1 VETRAAGERLDHYEI
16 ISELGHGA
24 FSSVYEAR
32 DERDGKHVV
41 LKCPNVALLGDQA
54 TFERFRREMQIGKLL
69 DHPNIQRA
77 VDPGET
83 RSVPY
88 LVLEYVDG
96 RSFRDY
102 LGRNRKLSP
111 EVSVGFASQL
121 ASALDYAHGHHIYH
135 RDLKPE
141 NVLITPD
148 DQLKII
154 DFGIAYLQGARRL
167 TWKWLSNSVGTPDY
181 MSPEQIQGGRGD
193 ARSDLYA
200 LGIMMYEMLTGRPPY
215 RGDNAFAIMD
225 QHLNGKPQP
234 PSHFNSAVPSGLD
247 GIILRLI
254 RKDPLERYQSAAD
267 LLADLERYET
277 LRLEDFHLGEERTV
291 EPGHPNRNLAFLIA
305 GMTAG
310 FVGICSAIVFVYYLI
325 IHH

>member
-16 ISELGHGA
+16 LTELGHGA

-32 DERDGKHVV
+32 DERDGKLVV
-41 LKCPNVALLGDQA
+41 LKCPNIALLGDQA
-54 TFERFRREMQIGKLL
+54 NYERFRREMQIGRLL
-69 DHPNIQRA
+69 DHPNIQRS
-77 VDPGET
+77 VDPGEN

-88 LVLEYVDG
+88 IVFEYVDG
-96 RSFRDY
+96 RSFREF
-102 LGRNRKLSP
+102 LGRGRKLEP
-111 EVSVGFASQL
+111 EAAVGFAKQL
-121 ASALDYAHGHHIYH
+121 ASALAYAHGHRIYH

-148 DQLKII
+148 GQLKII

-181 MSPEQIQGGRGD
+181 MAPEQIQGGRGD
-193 ARSDLYA
+193 ARTDLYA
-200 LGIMMYEMLTGRPPY
+200 LGIMLYEMLAGRTPY
-215 RGDNAFAIMD
+215 RGDNAFAVMD

-234 PSHFNSAVPSGLD
+234 PSHFNAAVPSGLD
-247 GIILRLI
+247 GIVLKLI
-254 RKDPLERYQSAAD
+254 RKDPLERYQSGEE
-267 LLADLERYET
+267 LLADLDRYES
-277 LRLEDFHLGEERTV
+277 LRLEDFNLGEERTV
-291 EPGHPNRNLAFLIA
+291 GPGHPNRNLTILIA

-310 FVGICSAIVFVYYLI
+310 FVGICSAIVFIYYLV

>member
-1 VETRAAGERLDHYEI
+1 MEI
-16 ISELGHGA
+16 G
-24 FSSVYEAR
+24 R
-32 DERDGKHVV
+32 
-41 LKCPNVALLGDQA
+41 
-54 TFERFRREMQIGKLL
+54 LL

-77 VDPGET
+77 VDTAET

-96 RSFRDY
+96 QSFRDY
-102 LGRNRKLSP
+102 LNKHHRLAP
-111 EVSVGFASQL
+111 DVAVGFAKQI
-121 ASALDYAHGHHIYH
+121 ASALDYAHGRHIYH

-141 NVLITPD
+141 NVLITPEG
-148 DQLKII
+148 QLKII

-200 LGIMMYEMLTGRPPY
+200 LGIILYEMLAGRPPY
-215 RGDNAFAIMD
+215 GGDNAFAVMD

-234 PSHFNSAVPSGLD
+234 PSRHNSAVPSGLD
-247 GIILRLI
+247 GIVLKAI
-254 RKDPLERYQSAAD
+254 RKDPLERYQSAAEMI
-267 LLADLERYET
+267 ADLDRYQE
-277 LRLEDFHLGEERTV
+277 LSLEGFHFGEERTV
-291 EPGHPNRNLAFLIA
+291 EAGHPNRMLALMIL

-310 FVGICSAIVFVYYLI
+310 FVGICTAIVLVYYII

>member
-16 ISELGHGA
+16 LSELGHGA

-32 DERDGKHVV
+32 DERDGKRVV

-54 TFERFRREMQIGKLL
+54 NFERFRREMQIGRLL

-77 VDPGET
+77 VDPGEN

-88 LVLEYVDG
+88 MVFEYVDG

-102 LGRNRKLSP
+102 LGRGRKLEP
-111 EVSVGFASQL
+111 EVAVGFAKQL
-121 ASALDYAHGHHIYH
+121 ASALAYAHGHRIHH

-141 NVLITPD
+141 NVLITSD
-148 DQLKII
+148 GQLKVI

-167 TWKWLSNSVGTPDY
+167 TWKWLSNTVGTPDY

-193 ARSDLYA
+193 ARTDLYA
-200 LGIMMYEMLTGRPPY
+200 LGIMLYEMLAGRTPY
-215 RGDNAFAIMD
+215 RGDNAFAVMD

-247 GIILRLI
+247 GIVLKLI
-254 RKDPLERYQSAAD
+254 RKDPLERYQSGEE
-267 LLADLERYET
+267 LLADLDRYES
-277 LRLEDFHLGEERTV
+277 LRIEDFHLGEERTV
-291 EPGHPNRNLAFLIA
+291 DPGHPNRNLAVLIA

-310 FVGICSAIVFVYYLI
+310 FIGICSAIVFVYYLV

>member
-1 VETRAAGERLDHYEI
+1 
-16 ISELGHGA
+16 
-24 FSSVYEAR
+24 VYEAR
-32 DERDGKHVV
+32 DERDGKRVV

-54 TFERFRREMQIGKLL
+54 TFERFRREVQIGKLL

-77 VDPGET
+77 IDPGET

-96 RSFRDY
+96 RSFRDF
-102 LGRNRKLSP
+102 LGRGRRLAP
-111 EVSVGFASQL
+111 QEAVGFAKQL
-121 ASALDYAHGHHIYH
+121 ACALDYAHGHRIYH

-148 DQLKII
+148 GQLKVI

-200 LGIMMYEMLTGRPPY
+200 LGIMLYEMLAGRPPY
-215 RGDNAFAIMD
+215 GGDNAFAVMD

-234 PSHFNSAVPSGLD
+234 PSHYNPAVPSGLD
-247 GIILRLI
+247 GIVLKLI
-254 RKDPLERYQSAAD
+254 RKEPLERYQSAAD
-267 LLADLERYET
+267 LLADLDRYES
-277 LRLEDFHLGEERTV
+277 LHLEDFNLGEERTV
-291 EPGHPNRNLAFLIA
+291 DAGHPNRSLAILIA

-310 FVGICSAIVFVYYLI
+310 FIGICSAIVFVYYLI